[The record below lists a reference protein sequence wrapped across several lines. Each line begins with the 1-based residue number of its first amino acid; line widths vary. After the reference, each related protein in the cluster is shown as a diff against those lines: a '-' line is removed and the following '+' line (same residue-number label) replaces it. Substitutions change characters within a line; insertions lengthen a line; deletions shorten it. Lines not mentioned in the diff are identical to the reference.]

1 MCSSIISWNHLWY
14 TLPSSL
20 SALLSFF
27 YECHNKWWVWVCSIA
42 PLILNMDQRSSK
54 LSIRQDSSLTIL
66 QLNSGHDRRFG
77 WINFAE
83 TSICWRSKQFSPVS
97 SVIRQKGE
105 SQNGCFVKTKHVTF
119 SEKRTFIT
127 PWCAHVPILNNCE
140 GKGLFFSCEFSFV
153 ENLWSYLNLYLFL
166 KFKSLKTSK
175 TVMLHVDP
183 LNITKTHWLKLKLF

>member
-127 PWCAHVPILNNCE
+127 PLMRARTNFKQLWGE
-140 GKGLFFSCEFSFV
+140 GVVFFMWVFLCRKFV
-153 ENLWSYLNLYLFL
+153 KLL
-166 KFKSLKTSK
+166 KSLF
-175 TVMLHVDP
+175 VFE
-183 LNITKTHWLKLKLF
+183 I